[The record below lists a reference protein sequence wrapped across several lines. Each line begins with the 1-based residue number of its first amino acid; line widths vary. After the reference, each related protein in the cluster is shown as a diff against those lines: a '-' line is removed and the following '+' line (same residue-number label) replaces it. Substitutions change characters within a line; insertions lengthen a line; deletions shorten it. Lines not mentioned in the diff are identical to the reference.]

1 MGLIALCPGTFDPVT
16 NGHIDIIE
24 RAAARF
30 DHVVVAVLENPG
42 KEPLFGLE
50 DRVGMLKE
58 ATTHIDR
65 VEVVS
70 FSGLLVDFAKARG
83 IGAILKG
90 LRGEGDL
97 DFELKMAQMNRRLTG
112 IETFFLPTRP
122 QWSFISSSLIKE
134 VVRFGGDVAGLVPDF
149 VRDRLEEKL
158 APGRD

>member
-1 MGLIALCPGTFDPVT
+1 MGFTALCPGTFDPVT

-50 DRVGMLKE
+50 DRVAMLKE
-58 ATTHIDR
+58 ATSHIDR

-90 LRGEGDL
+90 LRGEGDV
-97 DFELKMAQMNRRLTG
+97 DFELKMAQMNRHLTG
-112 IETFFLPTRP
+112 AETFFLPTSP